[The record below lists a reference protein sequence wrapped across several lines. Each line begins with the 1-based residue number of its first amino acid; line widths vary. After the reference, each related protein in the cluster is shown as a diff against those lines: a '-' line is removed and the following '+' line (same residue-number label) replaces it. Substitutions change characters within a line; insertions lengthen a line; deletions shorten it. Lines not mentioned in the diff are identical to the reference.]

1 LIPCKYKSRCFLKQ
15 FDLILFI
22 TIFSNNYIKTKINAH
37 KIKQEP
43 NANVFVWDHDK
54 KKKKQMKTND
64 EAQFKINKILKGKIE
79 NKKKT

>member
-1 LIPCKYKSRCFLKQ
+1 MPMY
-15 FDLILFI
+15 LFETMI
-22 TIFSNNYIKTKINAH
+22 
-37 KIKQEP
+37 
-43 NANVFVWDHDK
+43 

>member
-1 LIPCKYKSRCFLKQ
+1 MPMY
-15 FDLILFI
+15 LFETMI
-22 TIFSNNYIKTKINAH
+22 
-37 KIKQEP
+37 
-43 NANVFVWDHDK
+43 K